1 MKRVLIISYYF
12 PPSGGAGVQRVLK
25 LVKYLRE
32 FGWEPVVF
40 TAKEAAYPILDKT
53 LEKDIP
59 EGIKIYR
66 HKIREPYEWY
76 KKFTGKKKEETVYS
90 GFISE
95 SKKISRAQKLAIWIR
110 GNFFIPDA
118 RCFWIKPS
126 VKFLVD
132 ELKKNPV
139 DAMISSGPP
148 HTTHM
153 IALGVKKKL
162 NIPWLAD
169 FRDPWTNIDFYD
181 QLMLTR
187 WADAKHKRME
197 RKVLTNADAIDT
209 VSWHWAED
217 FEKLSGRKIDVVTN
231 GFDED
236 DFTKVASESEGDL
249 SSEAASDQ
257 SSGRALAQEEKKFV
271 IAHIGSLN
279 KDRNHPALWEALREL
294 CDEQDFREK
303 LLIQLIGKNDFSV
316 YQDIEQNGLSRNLQ
330 RIDYLPH
337 SEVALYQQRASV
349 LFLPLNNTP
358 NVLGIVPGKLFEYL
372 AAQRPILVIGD
383 EDGDSARIVRQANA
397 GVVCGFGDKS
407 KIKNELSKMFSL
419 WKQRNLKVDA
429 KGVEQYSRRKIAGQ
443 IAALLTRIAK

>member
-32 FGWEPVVF
+32 FGWEPIVF
-40 TAKEAAYPILDKT
+40 TAKDAAYPILDKT
-53 LEKDIP
+53 LERDIP

-66 HKIREPYEWY
+66 HKIWEPYEWY
-76 KKFTGKKKEETVYS
+76 KKFTGQKKEGTVYS

-95 SKKISRAQKLAIWIR
+95 NKRISPAQKLAIWIR

-126 VKFLVD
+126 VKFLLD

-153 IALGVKKKL
+153 IALSVKKKL

-197 RKVLTNADAIDT
+197 EKVLTRADAIDT

-236 DFTKVASESEGDL
+236 DFIKGESEGEPDY
-249 SSEAASDQ
+249 AKA
-257 SSGRALAQEEKKFV
+257 SSGEKKFV

-294 CDEQDFREK
+294 CDEQADFREK

-316 YQDIEQNGLSRNLQ
+316 YQDMEQNGLNRNLQ

-337 SEVALYQQRASV
+337 SEVAMYQQRAAV
-349 LFLPLNNTP
+349 LYLPLNNTP

-372 AAQRPILVIGD
+372 AARRPILVIGD
-383 EDGDSARIVRQANA
+383 EDGDSARIVRGANA
-397 GVVCGFGDKS
+397 GVVCSFSDKS
-407 KIKNELSKMFSL
+407 KIKNELAKMFSL
-419 WKQRNLKVDA
+419 WRLNNLNVDA

-443 IAALLTRIAK
+443 IAALLNRIVK